1 MKMHSKNFFG
11 THLPDSFLACAR
23 LRNIETK
30 VARAAFSHQGVSGAV
45 EFRQVSPFHPVGAR
59 VRLSGLGGGPAG
71 GFHVHEFPVPR
82 RRDAEDNPCA
92 RTAGHFNPFNVDKS
106 LSPAAG
112 EGSFDEY
119 EVGDLSGKY
128 GGLADR
134 EERSDGFVDPSLS
147 LFGRYSVV
155 GRYVQSD
162 HINFETPEPIRFNNA

>member
-1 MKMHSKNFFG
+1 M
-11 THLPDSFLACAR
+11 
-23 LRNIETK
+23 
-30 VARAAFSHQGVSGAV
+30 
-45 EFRQVSPFHPVGAR
+45 SPFHPVGAR
-59 VRLSGLGGGPAG
+59 VALSGLAGPGGPAG

-134 EERSDGFVDPSLS
+134 EERSDAFVDPSLS

-155 GRYVQSD
+155 GRYVQNGGRVMD
-162 HINFETPEPIRFNNA
+162 G